1 MVLTLFIIIT
11 ISFFAIRLIPGD
23 VLGEGAN
30 PELRAAMRARYH
42 LDKPLIEQYVI
53 FIKNFLSF
61 DFGESINLYPR
72 RPVFDVIA
80 EKVPLT
86 LVLNIFSLIITIPT
100 GIACG
105 IAAALKKNTLTDH
118 AISTMVVFNVSVP
131 SFVFASLL
139 QYLLAYKLGW
149 FPILLDLKAPFMSG
163 AQLWSMVLPV
173 LALSFG
179 GIATITRYMRA
190 ELFEALSSEYMLLA
204 RAKGLTQLQATVRHA
219 LRNSFIPL
227 CNVIVPM
234 FMSVL
239 SGSMVVE
246 TIFNIPGLGSLMTGS
261 ISTSDYYLTIAIL
274 FVYSLINLTSV
285 LVVDLSY
292 GIVDPRIRIG
302 GGKTRE

>member
-1 MVLTLFIIIT
+1 MVLTLFIIIS

-139 QYLLAYKLGW
+139 QYVLAYKLGW